1 MQVAE
6 WSALAA
12 AAAFVALAAVAIR
25 TLLTARQAM
34 LQASQAIVRLELQLE
49 ETGAQTR
56 RLLQTTEAM
65 AADIHGKLQALSPLA
80 ASVRDVGNSMSEIGG
95 TVRQASRKLV
105 RSVLEVEQA
114 VHNHRARMQEA
125 LEWAATGVEL
135 WRRWQAGRNAH
146 TERQQRENE

>member
-56 RLLQTTEAM
+56 RLLQTAEAM
-65 AADIHGKLQALSPLA
+65 AADIHGKLQTLSSLT
-80 ASVRDVGNSMSEIGG
+80 ASARDVGDSMSEIGSA
-95 TVRQASRKLV
+95 VRQASRKLV
-105 RSVLEVEQA
+105 RSVLAVEQA
-114 VHNHRARMQEA
+114 VHNHRARTQEA
-125 LEWAATGVEL
+125 LEWAAAGVEL

-146 TERQQRENE
+146 TERTQSENE